1 MQKKMDNTHHSIL
14 HEETLSK
21 CYRTMATSFKLCMQ
35 FTQTYGSMKILC
47 NHHHITQI
55 KMLLYL
61 TLKSHKQVQSWIL
74 SCFWDLKGEKSS
86 YKKPIHKIKV
96 FFNKATHLENE
107 WIPFQNSMQSRRFVY
122 GLLAVFLSFLPFN
135 SFFLKRDI
143 VTSGKKTYLCFR
155 SSVRISFP
163 RSLSASKSCVTSLST
178 TALTMAG
185 RSEAS
190 RSSNKTP
197 WTHRS

>member
-1 MQKKMDNTHHSIL
+1 MEVWKYCVTTTHNSN
-14 HEETLSK
+14 K
-21 CYRTMATSFKLCMQ
+21 NVA
-35 FTQTYGSMKILC
+35 
-47 NHHHITQI
+47 
-55 KMLLYL
+55 L
-61 TLKSHKQVQSWIL
+61 TLKSHKHVQSWIL

-86 YKKPIHKIKV
+86 YKQPIHNIKV
-96 FFNKATHLENE
+96 FFNKATRLENE
-107 WIPFQNSMQSRRFVY
+107 WIQFQNSMQSRRFVH

-135 SFFLKRDI
+135 SFFLKQDT

-155 SSVRISFP
+155 SRVRISFP
-163 RSLSASKSCVTSLST
+163 RSSSASKSCVTSLST

-197 WTHRS
+197 WTQDVNAQYRICFCKKTGLLNM